1 MTETQGNSRSIA
13 RLLITSLITNLCLV
27 PSKGRERERERE
39 GGRGRETE
47 KRDINACGVRKK
59 REEVKRTTLRKR
71 DSELLET
78 S

>member
-1 MTETQGNSRSIA
+1 LYHPKE
-13 RLLITSLITNLCLV
+13 
-27 PSKGRERERERE
+27 ERERKR
-39 GGRGRETE
+39 GGGGRETE

>member
-1 MTETQGNSRSIA
+1 
-13 RLLITSLITNLCLV
+13 LLITSLITNLCLV
-27 PSKGRERERERE
+27 PSKGREREKER
-39 GGRGRETE
+39 GGGRETE